1 MGHVR
6 LLPLVAAVALFSAAC
21 ASAAYWGLQWFRP
34 QQQPVAAAPHAAPA
48 PPAIEAAASLFGGA
62 PSGTAASA
70 YQLRGVIEAGPEGV
84 AILGAEG
91 KPARAVVVDTEVAP
105 GVWLTEVHQRYVLLN
120 DGGVIKRLELPENG
134 IGGLELVAAAGPSA
148 APAAAAPARPTS
160 KVYHSGEAMP
170 PPVVEPGA
178 RTTSDDMENNHQ
190 RQLTEHMRYME
201 QMQRTRTSGIGPPA
215 LAARPPG

>member
-6 LLPLVAAVALFSAAC
+6 LLPLAAAVALFSAAC

-62 PSGTAASA
+62 PSGAAASA

-105 GVWLTEVHQRYVLLN
+105 GVRLTEVHQRYVLLN
-120 DGGVIKRLELPENG
+120 EGGVIKRLELPENG
-134 IGGLELVAAAGPSA
+134 IGGLELV
-148 APAAAAPARPTS
+148 AAAAPARPTS

-178 RTTSDDMENNHQ
+178 RTTSDDMESNHQ